1 MPITLKK
8 SSVYSRPKVVDP
20 TPWVPDHP
28 ELPPTITINYPTAGA
43 TLSGS
48 SIVFL
53 VTAADDNGLAGVQYK
68 LDGADIGSEITL
80 APYSLAWD
88 STTVANGSHTLVA
101 TARDTSGNSTVSN
114 SITFTVSNVITL
126 PDVIVTNLTYS
137 NGVFTSTVQ
146 NTGTEA
152 TPSDKIIGVGY
163 KVDGVS
169 VTWGSTATPLAAG
182 ATTTIGTQG
191 GNYTI
196 PSGTHTIS
204 ALVDDINRFS
214 ELDESNNTYS
224 TSITITTGTD
234 DAASKF
240 YPGHYMKV
248 EGWQVQIDNG
258 VPNKTGGNSLA
269 TIIGT
274 AAANYKDGELYTIP
288 ALRGVKW
295 TFAWGE
301 METSADINTWQQM
314 KTINYILSEL
324 YKFHQANPTLDKKR
338 LILAIG
344 MKGGPV
350 SQILPYD
357 MRGFKS
363 GSTTLYTYAWKHS
376 SNNGYYPKLWDVTVQ
391 SRLNTFVQKLSTY
404 IPPNMD
410 GKTLDTSDYVC
421 QWGTL
426 ESATEAPAA
435 GYDGGSLLTYEKGL
449 RDFAGYLKTHF
460 VKTPVFFSLNYK
472 KDFVHRCITGIGT
485 SDWTGL
491 ESKKIGINTPN
502 GCLAGGLVINGTPP
516 GSFPGILR
524 YFMGELTINT
534 GVTKNYIGNIGLNP
548 EVQGDEY
555 LASDGYDARERVR
568 LEAKKD
574 MSPDYAYIDAQYDF
588 PSYESI
594 YIRQRDVLHANII
607 VWQRTQPFWSAG
619 TPFVA
624 SVTLSDGSK
633 VSHTWPGN
641 RPKVVDFLK
650 TNEAINSN
658 ISGGLSTIKPTN
670 WI

>member
-1 MPITLKK
+1 MPITPKK

-20 TPWVPDHP
+20 TPWIPGHP

-53 VTAADDNGLAGVQYK
+53 VTAADDNGCVAVQYK
-68 LDGADIGSEITL
+68 LDGADIGAEITL
-80 APYSLAWD
+80 APYSLSWD

-101 TARDTSGNSTVSN
+101 TARDISGNSTVSN

-191 GNYTI
+191 GSYTI

-248 EGWQVQIDNG
+248 EGWQVENSNG
-258 VPNKTGGNSLA
+258 VPKKTGGNSLA

-288 ALRGVKW
+288 ALRGIKW

-301 METSADINTWQQM
+301 VETAAATSSWQQM
-314 KTINYILSEL
+314 NTINYIIQQLHAFKL
-324 YKFHQANPTLDKKR
+324 ANPTIPTKR
-338 LILAIG
+338 LMIGFG

-350 SQILPYD
+350 SSILPYD
-357 MRGFKS
+357 MRGLKV

-376 SNNGYYPKLWDVTVQ
+376 AGGYYPKLWDATVQ
-391 SRLNTFVQKLSTY
+391 SRLASFIQKLANY
-404 IPPNMD
+404 VIPSVD
-410 GKTLDTSDYVC
+410 GKTFDASDYLC
-421 QWGTL
+421 QIGSL
-426 ESATEAPAA
+426 ESATESAA
-435 GYDGGSLLTYEKGL
+435 SGYDGGSLDSYEIGL
-449 RDFAGYLKTHF
+449 RNFVGHLKTYF
-460 VKTPVFFSLNYK
+460 IKTPVVFSLNYSRP
-472 KDFVHRCITGIGT
+472 FIHECITGVNSGGWPGI
-485 SDWTGL
+485 
-491 ESKKIGINTPN
+491 ESKHIGINTPN
-502 GCLAGGLVINGTPP
+502 GNLSAGLVTNSVPPNGY
-516 GSFPGILR
+516 PGILK
-524 YFMGELTINT
+524 YFMGD
-534 GVTKNYIGNIGLNP
+534 VNIGGGVIENYVGSIALNP
-548 EVQGDEY
+548 EVQGDDY
-555 LASDGYDARERVR
+555 LASDGYAAIQRVKA
-568 LEAKKD
+568 EALKP
-574 MSPDYAYIDAQYDF
+574 SPNYTYIDDQYDF

-594 YIRQRDVLHANII
+594 YIRQRDTLHANFIT
-607 VWQRTQPFWSAG
+607 WQRTQPFWDQLTTFKPSLKLA
-619 TPFVA
+619 
-624 SVTLSDGSK
+624 DGSS
-633 VSHTWPGN
+633 VLHTFPGV
-641 RPKVVDFLK
+641 RPSVKAFLQ
-650 TNEAINSN
+650 TNEAVNSN
-658 ISGGLSTIKPTN
+658 VAGGLSTLKPTN
-670 WI
+670 FL